1 VGRKNFLRVGPVS
14 RTPIGTKKLHPPLPL
29 VSRPAAEP
37 EWQWLTEK
45 IHSIPQKKS
54 KIKPQTSKTMA
65 DVQALTK
72 VLAEHFAS
80 VNQTLNEA
88 RMSVVVFLFLI
99 SLIKSFFT

>member
-1 VGRKNFLRVGPVS
+1 MVNC
-14 RTPIGTKKLHPPLPL
+14 
-29 VSRPAAEP
+29 A
-37 EWQWLTEK
+37 
-45 IHSIPQKKS
+45 QKKS

-80 VNQTLNEA
+80 MNQTLNEA

-99 SLIKSFFT
+99 SLIRCASVLFSQVP